1 MQLIVAAAYT
11 TGVVTTND
19 SVLTDI
25 LLIGLGGGSI
35 NNYLRYTRNNV
46 STTTKSRK
54 KKHNHLYLMINSK
67 QPIRILA
74 KLFIRFITG

>member
-54 KKHNHLYLMINSK
+54 KKN
-67 QPIRILA
+67 
-74 KLFIRFITG
+74 ITISI

>member
-54 KKHNHLYLMINSK
+54 KK
-67 QPIRILA
+67 
-74 KLFIRFITG
+74 T